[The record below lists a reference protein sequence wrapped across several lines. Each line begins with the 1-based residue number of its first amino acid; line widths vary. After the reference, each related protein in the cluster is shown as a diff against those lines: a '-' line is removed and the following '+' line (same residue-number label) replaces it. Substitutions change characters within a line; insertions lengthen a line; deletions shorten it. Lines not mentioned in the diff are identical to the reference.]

1 MRVTIDMIPY
11 GFNNRITKETLMS
24 ITSQEERSVRRQ
36 LSGLAAQYPLCLSSH
51 WTGVFRPLP
60 EEKNYVEVC
69 RKETLS
75 RGKNTFSRIKAYNT
89 FLEDDVQPSLPV
101 WEDCYE

>member
-1 MRVTIDMIPY
+1 MTDINSVTMT
-11 GFNNRITKETLMS
+11 GNLTKDIE
-24 ITSQEERSVRRQ
+24 IR
-36 LSGLAAQYPLCLSSH
+36 
-51 WTGVFRPLP
+51 TGVFRPLP

-75 RGKNTFSRIKAYNT
+75 RGKNTFGRIKAYNT